1 MGYLPKDREVDENLQ
16 MLSACYQ
23 NKITILIVS
32 MILMKRK
39 VCKIFD
45 NKRLLLLE
53 SILSGF
59 KRITIIYVNRINMD

>member
-53 SILSGF
+53 SILS
-59 KRITIIYVNRINMD
+59 